1 MVHQK
6 YINYFEERRP
16 VFTDSS
22 LRIKFIRLVFQK
34 VKSVLFAQVLK
45 DDNVAPQPNMASNV
59 LRQIQVTLVSSP
71 LDH

>member
-1 MVHQK
+1 MVHRK
-6 YINYFEERRP
+6 YINYFEEGRP

-34 VKSVLFAQVLK
+34 VKRVLFAQDLK
-45 DDNVAPQPNMASNV
+45 DDNVAPRPNMASNV
-59 LRQIQVTLVSSP
+59 LWQIQVTLVSSP

>member
-1 MVHQK
+1 MVHRK

-34 VKSVLFAQVLK
+34 VKSVLFAQDLK
-45 DDNVAPQPNMASNV
+45 DDNVAARPNMASNV

>member
-16 VFTDSS
+16 VFTDSG

-34 VKSVLFAQVLK
+34 VKSVLFAQDLK
-45 DDNVAPQPNMASNV
+45 DDNVAPRPNMASNV
-59 LRQIQVTLVSSP
+59 LWQIQVTLVSSP

>member
-1 MVHQK
+1 MVHRK

-34 VKSVLFAQVLK
+34 VKSVLFAQALK
-45 DDNVAPQPNMASNV
+45 DDNVAPRPNMASNV
-59 LRQIQVTLVSSP
+59 LWQIQVTLVSSP